1 MNEHFSA
8 MHKIIYIAKTHHSVI
23 EAKMT
28 EVGMHRSTHMML
40 TYISSCQTPPP
51 QKEIAEKLKISPAA
65 VAATLERLEAD
76 GYIEKAPAAGDH
88 RVKGVKITESGRAV
102 LSKTCDIFSET
113 DGITF
118 AGLEGDEF
126 AAFCKSLDVIAEN
139 LTKMKQNIK
148 GGDAE

>member
-51 QKEIAEKLKISPAA
+51 QKEIAEKLSIGHETVRTHVRHIYDKLHVRTRTEA
-65 VAATLERLEAD
+65 VVKHL
-76 GYIEKAPAAGDH
+76 
-88 RVKGVKITESGRAV
+88 KGVR
-102 LSKTCDIFSET
+102 
-113 DGITF
+113 
-118 AGLEGDEF
+118 
-126 AAFCKSLDVIAEN
+126 
-139 LTKMKQNIK
+139 
-148 GGDAE
+148 